1 MRKNEND
8 FLRKA
13 KKNKNDE
20 FYTRLGDIEREL
32 QYYEKH
38 FKNKI
43 VFCNCDDPVT
53 SNFFK
58 YFSLNFK
65 KLGLKKLISAC

>member
-58 YFSLNFK
+58 YFALNFK
-65 KLGLKKLISAC
+65 KLGL

>member
-43 VFCNCDDPVT
+43 VFVII
-53 SNFFK
+53 
-58 YFSLNFK
+58 
-65 KLGLKKLISAC
+65 LI